1 MEHSNVAN
9 RLDRLPVAKFHKFI
23 LAAVSFAYF
32 FEFADINTFSV
43 VVPQLIK
50 TWGISVNTIAYV
62 TSLSFLGMCLGSA
75 FGGWISDKYGRKK
88 ALTITTIGFSVFS
101 LLTAFAWDI
110 WSLGVFRVITSAGLS
125 AMTVV
130 AVTYVN
136 EIFPAKS
143 RGKYQA
149 YAIVIGICG
158 TPATTIIA
166 SLIVPLNPWAW
177 RFVFVWG
184 ALGIVYLLMNAK
196 MVESPRWYES
206 RGDYAKAD
214 EIMRHIENEVSKEK
228 GALPPAAT
236 SIPETKQ
243 DKISLSTL
251 LERKYLGRT
260 VLLTVLWIT
269 QTIGFFGYSSWA
281 PTLLAKEGF
290 SIEKSLFYVALS
302 TIGAPIGPFLAS
314 LVTDRFERKWCI
326 VAFGTIIGISGLFY
340 GLTFNPIMIVV
351 FGFTV
356 NLFERGFTALGYA
369 YSPELYDTRVRSLGT
384 GLSYG
389 LGRLSNA
396 FGPLMIAFLYN
407 GYGYKSVFYFIAAT
421 WFVGAVTVALFGPKT
436 KKDRLALPSQKAAS

>member
-1 MEHSNVAN
+1 M
-9 RLDRLPVAKFHKFI
+9 
-23 LAAVSFAYF
+23 
-32 FEFADINTFSV
+32 
-43 VVPQLIK
+43 
-50 TWGISVNTIAYV
+50 
-62 TSLSFLGMCLGSA
+62 
-75 FGGWISDKYGRKK
+75 
-88 ALTITTIGFSVFS
+88 
-101 LLTAFAWDI
+101 
-110 WSLGVFRVITSAGLS
+110 
-125 AMTVV
+125 
-130 AVTYVN
+130 
-136 EIFPAKS
+136 
-143 RGKYQA
+143 
-149 YAIVIGICG
+149 
-158 TPATTIIA
+158 
-166 SLIVPLNPWAW
+166 
-177 RFVFVWG
+177 
-184 ALGIVYLLMNAK
+184 
-196 MVESPRWYES
+196 
-206 RGDYAKAD
+206 
-214 EIMRHIENEVSKEK
+214 
-228 GALPPAAT
+228 
-236 SIPETKQ
+236 
-243 DKISLSTL
+243 
-251 LERKYLGRT
+251 
-260 VLLTVLWIT
+260 LLTVLWIT

-340 GLTFNPIMIVV
+340 GLTYNPIMIVV

-436 KKDRLALPSQKAAS
+436 KKDRLVLPSQKAAS